1 MLFPDTE
8 MGQLLKITLKYDKR
22 TDWTYAV
29 KTVTADGLTQ
39 GAMLSVWFIVCM
51 QKSLATE

>member
-29 KTVTADGLTQ
+29 KTVTADGL
-39 GAMLSVWFIVCM
+39 M
-51 QKSLATE
+51 